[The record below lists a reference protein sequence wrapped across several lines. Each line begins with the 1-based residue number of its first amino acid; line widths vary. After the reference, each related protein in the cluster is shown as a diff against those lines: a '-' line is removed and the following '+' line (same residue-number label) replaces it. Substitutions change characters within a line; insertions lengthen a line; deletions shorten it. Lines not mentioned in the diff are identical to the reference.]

1 MEVNST
7 TIAYFSAEIGISA
20 SLPTY
25 SGGLGVLAGDHI
37 KAAADAGL
45 SMVGIS
51 LLYKEGYF
59 KQRVDEKGFQSE
71 TYPRFDPEPKL
82 KQLPD
87 KFILRL
93 RERDVWIAAYEYSY
107 KGQDGQTIS
116 IYFLDTDLEENF
128 HDDRIISLRLYSGD
142 KDHRIL
148 QEAILGFGG
157 IRLLEILG
165 YKNIET
171 YHMNEGHCSFLT
183 LALLEKFN
191 GDENKVRSM
200 CHFTTH
206 TPIAAGHDH
215 FAIDRCRKLLCG
227 LLPENLKLPSWVQN
241 SRLHMTELGLYFS
254 RSANGV
260 SKLHGKVAQ
269 NQFPD
274 FSIDYITNG
283 VYHPYW
289 LGKSFRELFDI
300 KKPGWR
306 TNPDLLL
313 DLDNISD
320 DELSWAH
327 WSHKHFLLG
336 YANSQTQKALSEDV
350 LTIGFARRAA
360 EYKRARLILS
370 DPDRLIKLG
379 HHKIQIIFA
388 GKAHPKDHTGKNIIR
403 EVVENAN
410 QLMGEVK
417 IIFLENYNMW
427 LGRLITSGVDVW
439 LNTPL
444 RPNEASGTSGM
455 KAALNGIPNL
465 SILDGWWAEGCEHGV
480 NGWAIG
486 EPDFCDDKADADSL
500 YQILEQEV
508 IPTYYNDK
516 QKWNQM
522 MRSSIQT
529 AVDFT
534 AHRMIIEYQ
543 QKFYQKHHK
552 EVVSSVK

>member
-1 MEVNST
+1 MNKKNME
-7 TIAYFSAEIGISA
+7 IAYFSAEIGISE

-37 KAAADAGL
+37 KAAADNSL
-45 SMVGIS
+45 PLVGIT

-59 KQRVDEKGFQSE
+59 KQRVDESGSQSE
-71 TYPRFDPEPKL
+71 IYPRFDPEPKL
-82 KQLPD
+82 RQLPE

-93 RERDVWIAAYEYSY
+93 RERNVWVEAYEYVY
-107 KGQDGQTIS
+107 VGENDKKIS

-128 HDDRIISLRLYSGD
+128 HDDRIISLRLYSGN

-165 YKNIET
+165 YDNIKT

-183 LALLEKFN
+183 LALLEKYN

-206 TPIAAGHDH
+206 TPVEAGHDH
-215 FAIDRCRKLLCG
+215 FAIDRCRKLLHG
-227 LLPENLKLPSWVQN
+227 LLPENLNLPSWVQD

-274 FSIDYITNG
+274 FIIKHITNG

-289 LGKSFRELFDI
+289 IGKSFKGLFDE
-300 KKPGWR
+300 KLNGWR
-306 TNPDLLL
+306 TKPELLL
-313 DLDNISD
+313 KLHGISNE
-320 DELSWAH
+320 ELSLAH
-327 WSHKHFLLG
+327 LLQKKSLLG
-336 YANSQTQKALSEDV
+336 YANSQTQKALSSDV
-350 LTIGFARRAA
+350 LTLGFARRAA
-360 EYKRARLILS
+360 EYKRARLIFS

-379 HHKIQIIFA
+379 KNKLQIIFA
-388 GKAHPKDHTGKNIIR
+388 GKAHPKDQLGKDIIK
-403 EVVENAN
+403 EIVNNAN
-410 QLMGEVK
+410 KLMGKVK

-427 LGRLITSGVDVW
+427 LGHLITSGVDVW

-465 SILDGWWAEGCEHGV
+465 SILDGWWAEGCKNGK

-486 EPDFCDDKADADSL
+486 SVDACNDESDAESL
-500 YQILEQEV
+500 YQLLEQDV
-508 IPTYYNDK
+508 IPTFYDNK
-516 QKWNQM
+516 EKWMQI
-522 MRSSIQT
+522 MRSSIEISVQ
-529 AVDFT
+529 FT
-534 AHRMIIEYQ
+534 ADRMIKEYQ
-543 QKFYQKHHK
+543 EKYYQNHHQEILSIIK
-552 EVVSSVK
+552 